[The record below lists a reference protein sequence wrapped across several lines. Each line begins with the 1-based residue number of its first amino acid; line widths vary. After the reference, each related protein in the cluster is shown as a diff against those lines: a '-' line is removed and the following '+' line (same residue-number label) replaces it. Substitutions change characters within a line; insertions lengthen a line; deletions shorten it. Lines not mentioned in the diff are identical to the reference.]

1 MAFKLKPPYAIDWTP
16 IYTVKDEPGVN
27 ARTWR
32 NGVITINENI
42 TDPAQ
47 RINTI
52 SHEKV
57 HIQQIKSG
65 KLDYDL
71 KRGKIFWNQKEY
83 KDNYS
88 KQSPWEQ
95 EAYAKEI
102 PISKIKKHGIFKK

>member
-42 TDPAQ
+42 KDPAQ

-83 KDNYS
+83 NDNYS

-102 PISKIKKHGIFKK
+102 PISKIRKHGIRK